1 MDTPGPSMYVAL
13 IVLLLFSAF
22 FSASETALSCVN
34 RIRMKNK
41 ADDGDKKAQRVLG
54 LSEDYDRTLSAIL
67 IGNNVV
73 NLTASSLSTLIATT
87 LLGQQGAAIATAI
100 ITVLVLIFGEILPK
114 SFAKENAEKVSAS
127 ISGPLYIIKTLLSPL
142 VWIFV
147 QIKRIFTGN
156 RSSELNVQPSVTQEE
171 LKTIIDTVGEEGVL
185 DRQETDIIQSVIEFD
200 DTAVQDILTPRVD
213 MAAIS
218 SGAPSE
224 ELLQLCVEGGYSRI
238 PVYEGSIDHIVGVI
252 HVKDVLAALAAGRTL
267 IPSELMSD
275 VLFVYRSKR
284 IKELLAEFRRSQQ
297 HIAIVTDEHG
307 GVLGLVT
314 MEDILE
320 ELVGDIRDE
329 SDKEEIDI
337 RELSENSWLVEG
349 DVDIED
355 FFDAIGFA
363 DKEFECDYNS
373 VGGWALEVLGH
384 IPEAGEHFSYKELE
398 VEVRGVHE
406 RRIESLFI
414 RRIQTEPETVGS
426 KN

>member
-1 MDTPGPSMYVAL
+1 MDTPGPSMYLSL

-87 LLGQQGAAIATAI
+87 LLGQQGAAVATAI

-114 SFAKENAEKVSAS
+114 SFAKENAEKISAA

-156 RSSELNVQPSVTQEE
+156 RSAELNVQPSVTQEE

-185 DRQETDIIQSVIEFD
+185 DRQETEIIQSVIEFD
-200 DTAVQDILTPRVD
+200 DTMVQDILTPRVD

-218 SGAPSE
+218 ASASPQ
-224 ELLQLCVEGGYSRI
+224 ELLQLCIEGGYSRI
-238 PVYEGSIDHIVGVI
+238 PVYEDSVDHIIGVI
-252 HVKDVLAALAAGRTL
+252 HVKDVLAAIAAGRTWV
-267 IPSELMSD
+267 PTELMSD

-329 SDKEEIDI
+329 SDKDEMDI
-337 RELSENSWLVEG
+337 RALSENSWLVEG

-355 FFDAIGFA
+355 FFDAIGFS

-384 IPEAGEHFSYKELE
+384 IPEEGEHFAYKELE
-398 VEVRGVHE
+398 VEVRSVQE

-414 RRIQTEPETVGS
+414 CRTQTQPEPAAVKS
-426 KN
+426 

>member
-1 MDTPGPSMYVAL
+1 MYLAL
-13 IVLLLFSAF
+13 IILLVFSAF

-34 RIRMKNK
+34 RIRLKNK
-41 ADDGDKKAQRVLG
+41 ADDGDKKAERVLG
-54 LSEDYDRTLSAIL
+54 LSDDYDRTLSAIL

-73 NLTASSLSTLIATT
+73 NLTASSLSTLIATS
-87 LLGQQGAAIATAI
+87 LLGQQGAAVATAI

-114 SFAKENAEKVSAS
+114 SYAKENAERISSA
-127 ISGPLYIIKTLLSPL
+127 ISGPLYIIKTLLAPL

-200 DTAVQDILTPRVD
+200 DTAAQDILTPRVD

-218 SGAPSE
+218 VDAPSE
-224 ELLQLCVEGGYSRI
+224 ELLELCVEGGYSRI

-252 HVKDVLAALAAGRTL
+252 HVKDVLAALAAGRKL
-267 IPSELMSD
+267 IPTELMSD

-329 SDKEEIDI
+329 SDKEETDI
-337 RELSENSWLVEG
+337 RVLSENSWLVEG

-355 FFDAIGFA
+355 FFDTIDFV
-363 DKEFECDYNS
+363 DKDFECDYNS
-373 VGGWALEVLGH
+373 LGGWALEVFGH
-384 IPEAGEHFSYKELE
+384 IPEEGEHFAYKELE
-398 VEVRGVHE
+398 VEVRSVHE
-406 RRIESLFI
+406 RRIESLLI
-414 RRIQTEPETVGS
+414 RRTQSEPEEALS

>member
-1 MDTPGPSMYVAL
+1 MYVAL

-114 SFAKENAEKVSAS
+114 SFAKENAEKVSVS